1 MRHER
6 TESIFAQGKRG
17 MRRVKAQRAC
27 ALIYAML
34 IGAGLPLSAL
44 ADESTK
50 PLFRASQI
58 KPATPSSRPQKNAIP
73 SRVKVRDAVDLQIE
87 GALFLDVREPEEFNT
102 WHVPGSTL
110 IPVGELKQRMAEI
123 SADKGRVIT
132 IICHSGV
139 RSATAQTLLQEAGFS
154 RATSIEGGIVA
165 WNKEGLPVMK
175 SENFN
180 P

>member
-1 MRHER
+1 MQKPRSKQCMKSH
-6 TESIFAQGKRG
+6 
-17 MRRVKAQRAC
+17 RAC
-27 ALIYAML
+27 GFACVACAIMC
-34 IGAGLPLSAL
+34 LPSSGF
-44 ADESTK
+44 ADELTKSSERATQPKTSASTSLK
-50 PLFRASQI
+50 IRSQE
-58 KPATPSSRPQKNAIP
+58 NAIP
-73 SRVKVRDAVDLQIE
+73 TRINVRDAVDLQIE

-110 IPVGELKQRMAEI
+110 IPVGELMQRMAEI

-139 RSATAQTLLQEAGFS
+139 RSATAQALLQEAGFS
-154 RATSIEGGIVA
+154 RAASIEGGIVA
-165 WNKEGLPVMK
+165 WDKEGLPVMK

>member
-1 MRHER
+1 MVREAKESHFER
-6 TESIFAQGKRG
+6 SKRS
-17 MRRVKAQRAC
+17 MQRVIARRAVELLC
-27 ALIYAML
+27 AVLFI
-34 IGAGLPLSAL
+34 AGLPKSAF

-50 PLFRASQI
+50 PMIRASQV
-58 KPATPSSRPQKNAIP
+58 KPTTPSIRAQKKVLPARVNA
-73 SRVKVRDAVDLQIE
+73 RDAVNLQIE
-87 GALFLDVREPEEFNT
+87 GAMFLDVREPEEFNT

-165 WNKEGLPVMK
+165 WEKEGLPIMK
-175 SENFN
+175 NKNFN